1 MNTPHTPG
9 SSSHP
14 SKLVIRSEVLAVVQ
28 HLVSMADAPKNER
41 LKQLKRLQD
50 IQPQEPVLDVLVK
63 ELQRS
68 GSTQTMQ
75 VVMQLL
81 MELGNI
87 EYLQDKL
94 WAVIQ
99 DPKVPDEIKDASNLV
114 LRHLGDTTDPDLYLE
129 YLQDPQGLIGR
140 ETIRMLEVST
150 ENPEALIDFIDFILS
165 LEAPDQAR
173 LLGTLQH
180 DYPSEYLVNIYIP
193 LLLSD
198 PSPELWEQL
207 VQNLGETR
215 SAKAA
220 QILSRLSLWSED
232 RLPIPERLISKALK
246 QLQLAGVYQPGEE
259 DAEHPAEEPHSLA
272 KETLPFQCFLTIS
285 DGIGNQGLL
294 FSRQRANGD
303 ITMMCVA
310 LNDVHGLIDCFGF
323 YQVSTGDFFKIV
335 DKFHEGATKIKVSP
349 EFAAYK
355 LGLAESRNFANAFR
369 LPYEYWCWQPMMSDI
384 LPQPPED
391 LEQFDQWVRKDWLE
405 ETDNLYQHPDFTS
418 WFLEQGDDP
427 VVTKVLQEV
436 VTKTQLYLAADGDQ
450 EEAGYFQ
457 DLEQLADAMMLE
469 LYTTDWRPLM
479 MYRLSE
485 AAYLLHCQNTHTFR
499 NLAATEAYKLQ
510 SETDPQKALTGFV
523 RAFGRRCVGE
533 ELLRLRASSAKVE
546 GLSELVDAVLAHW
559 EI

>member
-1 MNTPHTPG
+1 
-9 SSSHP
+9 
-14 SKLVIRSEVLAVVQ
+14 
-28 HLVSMADAPKNER
+28 
-41 LKQLKRLQD
+41 
-50 IQPQEPVLDVLVK
+50 
-63 ELQRS
+63 
-68 GSTQTMQ
+68 
-75 VVMQLL
+75 
-81 MELGNI
+81 
-87 EYLQDKL
+87 
-94 WAVIQ
+94 
-99 DPKVPDEIKDASNLV
+99 
-114 LRHLGDTTDPDLYLE
+114 
-129 YLQDPQGLIGR
+129 
-140 ETIRMLEVST
+140 
-150 ENPEALIDFIDFILS
+150 
-165 LEAPDQAR
+165 
-173 LLGTLQH
+173 
-180 DYPSEYLVNIYIP
+180 
-193 LLLSD
+193 
-198 PSPELWEQL
+198 
-207 VQNLGETR
+207 
-215 SAKAA
+215 
-220 QILSRLSLWSED
+220 
-232 RLPIPERLISKALK
+232 
-246 QLQLAGVYQPGEE
+246 
-259 DAEHPAEEPHSLA
+259 
-272 KETLPFQCFLTIS
+272 
-285 DGIGNQGLL
+285 
-294 FSRQRANGD
+294 
-303 ITMMCVA
+303 
-310 LNDVHGLIDCFGF
+310 
-323 YQVSTGDFFKIV
+323 V